1 MDIKDFKSNFEA
13 IKKSLAILPQQKSK
27 LLSAQSQTLKILF
40 FDSSEEV
47 DEIKKEEAAA
57 SFKEESKKH
66 GELAPMEESLNT
78 MDKLGG

>member
-47 DEIKKEEAAA
+47 DEIKKEEAC
-57 SFKEESKKH
+57 SLYLDMQFYLDS
-66 GELAPMEESLNT
+66 LLNT
-78 MDKLGG
+78 PVY